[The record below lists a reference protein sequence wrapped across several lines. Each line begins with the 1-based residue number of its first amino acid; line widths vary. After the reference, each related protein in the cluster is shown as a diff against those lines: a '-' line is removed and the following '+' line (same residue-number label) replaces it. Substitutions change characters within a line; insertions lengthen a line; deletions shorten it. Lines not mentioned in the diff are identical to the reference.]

1 MQNETKHCWCYFA
14 LIVAP
19 PLHFT
24 LYFTQGI
31 ELGTEAIPGCVLQ
44 TYVVLR
50 NPEEAGIGALIS
62 IGISTLTTGFASALI
77 SFDKDVDVL
86 GRKDQPTFYGY
97 IPDDHA
103 TRGRCFFLMTIMSA
117 LHNLSRS
124 IGCALLAASSSG
136 KMNLLYF
143 VGGYSGEMI
152 IFLVWKILRRDFFYW
167 VRIEGPL
174 AFLLAFF
181 NRFVVK
187 IIVDFSGCLHMRH
200 P

>member
-1 MQNETKHCWCYFA
+1 M
-14 LIVAP
+14 
-19 PLHFT
+19 
-24 LYFTQGI
+24 
-31 ELGTEAIPGCVLQ
+31 LQ
-44 TYVVLR
+44 IYVVLQSP
-50 NPEEAGIGALIS
+50 NEVEVGALVS
-62 IGISTLTTGFASALI
+62 ITISTLTTGFTSALI

-86 GRKDQPTFYGY
+86 GRKNQPRFYGY

-103 TRGRCFFLMTIMSA
+103 TRTRCFFLMTIMSA

-136 KMNLLYF
+136 KMNLFYF
-143 VGGYSGEMI
+143 VVGEMI

-174 AFLLAFF
+174 ALFLAFF
-181 NRFVVK
+181 NRIVVK

>member
-1 MQNETKHCWCYFA
+1 MGV
-14 LIVAP
+14 LVSI
-19 PLHFT
+19 
-24 LYFTQGI
+24 
-31 ELGTEAIPGCVLQ
+31 AIS
-44 TYVVLR
+44 
-50 NPEEAGIGALIS
+50 A
-62 IGISTLTTGFASALI
+62 LTTGFTSALI

-86 GRKDQPTFYGY
+86 GRKNQPAFYGY
-97 IPDDHA
+97 LPDYHA
-103 TRGRCFFLMTIMSA
+103 TRGRCFFLMMIMSA

-136 KMNLLYF
+136 KMNLFFFL
-143 VGGYSGEMI
+143 GGEMI

-181 NRFVVK
+181 NRILIK